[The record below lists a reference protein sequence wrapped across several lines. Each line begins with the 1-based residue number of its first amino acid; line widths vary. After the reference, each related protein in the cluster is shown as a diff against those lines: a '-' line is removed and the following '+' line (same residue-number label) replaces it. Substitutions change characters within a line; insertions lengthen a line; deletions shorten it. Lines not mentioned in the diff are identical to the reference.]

1 MSNHR
6 LIRKDHLII
15 IAVISTLVIA
25 SPSISIYGYFGFTK
39 VVYGQPVPDQM
50 NTNTTNS
57 VNMQDIPLEKVRVGD
72 IDVAYKMF
80 GQGDPIILFNGASD
94 GMDAWDLSFLTG
106 ISSNHTVIAFD
117 QRGIGNTT
125 AGTKPYTYQQLANDT
140 AGLLDALKIPKAD
153 VMGYSLGGHI
163 AQAFTLSYPDK
174 VNRLI
179 LVATTC
185 GGKDGI
191 PKPPEFNKLMSEITN
206 KSLNN
211 VSISQEEMK
220 SLVSASLGSGWVK
233 LHPESLDIPAN
244 ITFQQMKPSLSP
256 ATMKNQ
262 MNVGSAWE
270 DTNWS
275 GACDAEAKLAK
286 PTLVI
291 AGTDDNNYIPHA
303 NALVIAGKIPGA
315 WLVQIK
321 DAGHAV
327 MDQYPD
333 EISKI
338 LNTFL
343 STAGQNNVTGG
354 NMTGGNM
361 TGGNMSS

>member
-6 LIRKDHLII
+6 LIRKDHLILIAAAAPMLI
-15 IAVISTLVIA
+15 IASSLIGID
-25 SPSISIYGYFGFTK
+25 GYFGTPK
-39 VVYGQPVPDQM
+39 IAYSQSDQDQM
-50 NTNTTNS
+50 NSNTTKL
-57 VNMQDIPLEKVRVGD
+57 VNIQDIPLEKVRVGD
-72 IDVAYKMF
+72 IDIAYKMF
-80 GQGDPIILFNGASD
+80 GKGEPILLFNGASD
-94 GMDAWDLSFLTG
+94 GMDAWDPSFLTG
-106 ISSNHTVIAFD
+106 LSSNHTVIAFD

-125 AGTKPYTYQQLANDT
+125 TGPKPYTMLQLANDT
-140 AGLLDALKIPKAD
+140 AGLLDALKIQQ
-153 VMGYSLGGHI
+153 VNVFGYSLGSEI
-163 AQAFTLSYPDK
+163 AQQFTVSHPDK

-179 LVATTC
+179 LVASSC

-191 PKPPEFNKLMSEITN
+191 PKPPEFLKFQAEIVNKT
-206 KSLNN
+206 LNN

-220 SLVSASLGSGWVK
+220 SLVSASLGSGWIR

-244 ITFQQMKPSLSP
+244 ITSLQQLKPGLP
-256 ATMKNQ
+256 PEIANNQ
-262 MNVGSAWE
+262 NNVGKHWE
-270 DTNWS
+270 DNPNWS
-275 GACDAEAKLAK
+275 GACDELAKLAK

-291 AGTDDNNYIPHA
+291 TGTDDNNYMPHA

-343 STAGQNNVTGG
+343 STT
-354 NMTGGNM
+354 TP
-361 TGGNMSS
+361 SS